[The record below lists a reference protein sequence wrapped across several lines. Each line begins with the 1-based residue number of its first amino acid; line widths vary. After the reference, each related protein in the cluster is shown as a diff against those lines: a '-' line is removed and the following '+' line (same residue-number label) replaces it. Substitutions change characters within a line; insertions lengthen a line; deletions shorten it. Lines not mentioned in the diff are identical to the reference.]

1 MSEICFVSPLRI
13 RSRPLLEMGPARGR
27 GASQKDLPWWDM
39 DPRAKRP
46 KGPQGSTPVACISI
60 YAHLVQEERRI
71 KLFAL
76 KNFNMEFYFQN
87 NKAPKEKEAI
97 LLT

>member
-1 MSEICFVSPLRI
+1 MSE
-13 RSRPLLEMGPARGR
+13 RSALFLLSASAGDGARER
-27 GASQKDLPWWDM
+27 TVHIPESQQDSI
-39 DPRAKRP
+39 
-46 KGPQGSTPVACISI
+46 QVACLSM
-60 YAHLVQEERRI
+60 YTHLVQQERRI

-76 KNFNMEFYFQN
+76 RNFNIEFYFQN